1 MIISIIVAV
10 DERNGIGL
18 QNRIPWH
25 LPADLSRFKTLTM
38 GHHLILGRKT
48 FESISTPL
56 SGRTLIVLS
65 RNLDYQPEDC
75 LTALSLQDSFR
86 LAEAAGEREVFVI
99 GGSEVYSEALPIA
112 DHLYLTRVHITVES
126 DRSIPTIQEE
136 DWTLICEQFHPADD
150 KNQHPHTF
158 FHYIRKRT

>member
-25 LPADLSRFKTLTM
+25 LPADLNRFKTLTM
-38 GHHLILGRKT
+38 GHHLIMGRKT
-48 FESISTPL
+48 YESINTPL

-65 RNLDYQPEDC
+65 RNLDFQAEDC
-75 LTALSLQDSFR
+75 LTAISLQDSFQ

-112 DHLYLTRVHITVES
+112 DHLYLTRVHITLES
-126 DRSIPTIQEE
+126 DKTIPPIIEE
-136 DWTLICEQFHPADD
+136 DWTLICEQFHPADE

-158 FHYIRKRT
+158 FHYIRNRT

>member
-1 MIISIIVAV
+1 MIFSIIVAV

-25 LPADLSRFKTLTM
+25 LSSDLNRFKTLTM
-38 GHHLILGRKT
+38 GHHLIMGRKT
-48 FESISTPL
+48 YESISTPL

-65 RNLDYQPEDC
+65 RNLDYQAEDC
-75 LTALSLQDSFR
+75 LTALSLQDSFQ

-112 DHLYLTRVHITVES
+112 DHLYLTRVHTTVES
-126 DRSIPTIQEE
+126 DRAFPLINEE